1 MIRGTPTSGSP
12 HIYDIQRIQYE
23 KAEKSHTFIF
33 SYSNLQFQ
41 MPAYHERNRKEKHK
55 FKGRNKNQGVIWSLP
70 QEILGSIMDRLEGHP
85 MSGWWLVAANPSK
98 EH

>member
-1 MIRGTPTSGSP
+1 M
-12 HIYDIQRIQYE
+12 
-23 KAEKSHTFIF
+23 
-33 SYSNLQFQ
+33 
-41 MPAYHERNRKEKHK
+41 KETVKKHK